1 MIENKIFWCI
11 VNLIATTIEEL
22 VLVRMFDIY
31 SKRKRQNFIIYLL
44 LFIPIMTVQIF
55 DFYGVDS
62 NTKLLIVLIIDF
74 IYCIYCYDNK
84 IFKTILISG
93 LYWMI
98 SMGIDLLAFSFVNVF
113 NLNSNAT
120 DIMNSTLYRLELII
134 FSKLMLMASVVV
146 LRKLNLKKELTRK
159 QYLSVLI
166 PISANIIFI
175 VVIWSLVYK
184 YIPNNLQI
192 NYIGLILAVLLIFS
206 NISILK
212 ITNNIVKENQL
223 KFENEKLRE
232 KIDIQY
238 NYYLNLK
245 KEQEK
250 ITKFRHDIKNH
261 LLCIKNSATTEES
274 NEYIEKINLEINQ
287 KVVDF
292 NTGNAILDVIFYEKS
307 IICIDKKIKYK
318 FDVDYSRCEFID
330 VIDTCSIFSN
340 LLDNAIEACDKINQ
354 GDKVIELKGNVANG
368 FFVIKCENTKVN
380 YVLYSGENITTDKE
394 DKELHGIG
402 LKSIRESFEKYGG
415 DINIEVLD
423 DKFIFKGFI
432 PIK

>member
-1 MIENKIFWCI
+1 M
-11 VNLIATTIEEL
+11 
-22 VLVRMFDIY
+22 
-31 SKRKRQNFIIYLL
+31 
-44 LFIPIMTVQIF
+44 
-55 DFYGVDS
+55 
-62 NTKLLIVLIIDF
+62 
-74 IYCIYCYDNK
+74 
-84 IFKTILISG
+84 
-93 LYWMI
+93 
-98 SMGIDLLAFSFVNVF
+98 
-113 NLNSNAT
+113 
-120 DIMNSTLYRLELII
+120 
-134 FSKLMLMASVVV
+134 
-146 LRKLNLKKELTRK
+146 TRK

-274 NEYIEKINLEINQ
+274 NEYIEKIN
-287 KVVDF
+287 
-292 NTGNAILDVIFYEKS
+292 
-307 IICIDKKIKYK
+307 
-318 FDVDYSRCEFID
+318 
-330 VIDTCSIFSN
+330 
-340 LLDNAIEACDKINQ
+340 
-354 GDKVIELKGNVANG
+354 
-368 FFVIKCENTKVN
+368 
-380 YVLYSGENITTDKE
+380 
-394 DKELHGIG
+394 
-402 LKSIRESFEKYGG
+402 
-415 DINIEVLD
+415 
-423 DKFIFKGFI
+423 
-432 PIK
+432 

>member
-1 MIENKIFWCI
+1 
-11 VNLIATTIEEL
+11 
-22 VLVRMFDIY
+22 
-31 SKRKRQNFIIYLL
+31 
-44 LFIPIMTVQIF
+44 
-55 DFYGVDS
+55 
-62 NTKLLIVLIIDF
+62 
-74 IYCIYCYDNK
+74 
-84 IFKTILISG
+84 
-93 LYWMI
+93 MI

-166 PISANIIFI
+166 SISANIIFI

-184 YIPNNLQI
+184 YIPNNMQI

-245 KEQEK
+245 KNK
-250 ITKFRHDIKNH
+250 KKLR
-261 LLCIKNSATTEES
+261 S
-274 NEYIEKINLEINQ
+274 
-287 KVVDF
+287 
-292 NTGNAILDVIFYEKS
+292 LDMI
-307 IICIDKKIKYK
+307 
-318 FDVDYSRCEFID
+318 
-330 VIDTCSIFSN
+330 
-340 LLDNAIEACDKINQ
+340 
-354 GDKVIELKGNVANG
+354 
-368 FFVIKCENTKVN
+368 
-380 YVLYSGENITTDKE
+380 
-394 DKELHGIG
+394 
-402 LKSIRESFEKYGG
+402 
-415 DINIEVLD
+415 
-423 DKFIFKGFI
+423 
-432 PIK
+432 